1 MHAWFFFS
9 FDNQSTAGIVLL
21 YTLKFL
27 LSPVLSYEPQGGFLS
42 ALCFVIL
49 VAELK
54 GWTLNY

>member
-1 MHAWFFFS
+1 MPVFFFS

-27 LSPVLSYEPQGGFLS
+27 LSAVLSYEPQGGFLS
-42 ALCFVIL
+42 TVCFIIL

-54 GWTLNY
+54 G

>member
-1 MHAWFFFS
+1 MPVFFFFS

-27 LSPVLSYEPQGGFLS
+27 LSAVLSYEPQGGFLS
-42 ALCFVIL
+42 TLCFIIL

-54 GWTLNY
+54 G